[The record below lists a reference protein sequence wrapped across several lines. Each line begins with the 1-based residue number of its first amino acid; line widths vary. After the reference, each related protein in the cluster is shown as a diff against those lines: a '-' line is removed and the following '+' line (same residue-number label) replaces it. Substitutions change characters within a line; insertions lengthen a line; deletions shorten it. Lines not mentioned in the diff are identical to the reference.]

1 MGVKMGGK
9 DGDFGKLETTS
20 RSVRFA
26 IHFQSIHQ
34 LGALVDLES
43 SFFANF
49 FLFFF
54 AMILWSSDQLSYKSL
69 FELFFKSKETKPQF
83 DFDCVDLSIFT
94 YCFFLLQ
101 DLWMYQQEFS
111 PSTASFLGL
120 LRRGLILV
128 FMEICSISSNYI
140 TCSYVLPIVP
150 TSPHHNHQS
159 LKILDKNECI
169 SAN

>member
-1 MGVKMGGK
+1 MGVKMGVKMGGK

-54 AMILWSSDQLSYKSL
+54 AMIL
-69 FELFFKSKETKPQF
+69 
-83 DFDCVDLSIFT
+83 CV
-94 YCFFLLQ
+94 
-101 DLWMYQQEFS
+101 
-111 PSTASFLGL
+111 TAIKGGKGAGL
-120 LRRGLILV
+120 LGEGAGPVETGKHVRRR
-128 FMEICSISSNYI
+128 
-140 TCSYVLPIVP
+140 
-150 TSPHHNHQS
+150 
-159 LKILDKNECI
+159 
-169 SAN
+169 